1 MKSAGKWFEVVN
13 GARDI
18 DYDQRMMSTLGRS
31 FGVFYYKKNGTMHV
45 YLNTNSRPSFIKEA
59 VDIDPIDSLPKVNNS
74 YISRKIL
81 DPYYYEEHEESG
93 LDLKGLGRFISNL
106 ENNQGIII
114 WLSHYGVKPDNSEY
128 SIKDDKFKIKII
140 LIEKTHRKQDI
151 KPKNIHDFVG
161 PENTENNILQQFHDC
176 INVEFKWKYV
186 KKPTYKVFNPEG
198 SFSFSEIFIKKEKRI
213 YTYRANVPKLMIM
226 EYSKKVELR
235 LDNNGRG
242 INNPEIAQKYL
253 ESKTF
258 ETGDND
264 INYDTKAA
272 ILMEVSKS
280 DNVILFSGKK
290 NDGKIDISKKLLTD
304 VINNNRKLFVL
315 ETTIYDPYKKLI
327 TDGDTGVSRI
337 NLSNDYM
344 NRIIVKNVDDVTL
357 LAEKLWAE
365 IIGAISSEKDPAI
378 LLYNVGD
385 IVPKSDSGYPIY
397 ESEFW
402 SSFFNLSSRRPVLI
416 LLLYDD
422 DLSGKL
428 NLYVDRVIK
437 SYKEGN
443 DVSFSIENVK

>member
-1 MKSAGKWFEVVN
+1 MKTSGKWFEVVN
-13 GARDI
+13 GVRDV

-31 FGVFYYKKNGTMHV
+31 FGVFYYRKNGTMHV

-59 VDIDPIDSLPKVNNS
+59 VDIDPIDSLPKINNS
-74 YISRKIL
+74 YISKKIL
-81 DPYYYEEHEESG
+81 DPYYYEDHDESG

-106 ENNQGIII
+106 DNNQGIII
-114 WLSHYGVKPDNSEY
+114 WLSNYRAKSDNSEY
-128 SIKDDKFKIKII
+128 SIKEDKFKIKII
-140 LIEKTHRKQDI
+140 LIEKKYQKKATRA
-151 KPKNIHDFVG
+151 KNINDFVG
-161 PENTENNILQQFHDC
+161 PGNSENNILQQFHDC

-186 KKPTYKVFNPEG
+186 KKPTYRVFNPE
-198 SFSFSEIFIKKEKRI
+198 SAFSFSEILIKKEKRI
-213 YTYRANVPKLMIM
+213 YTYRANIPKLMVM

-242 INNPEIAQKYL
+242 ANNPEIVQKYL

-264 INYDTKAA
+264 INYDTKAEV
-272 ILMEVSKS
+272 LMETSKS

-290 NDGKIDISKKLLTD
+290 NDGKIDISKKLLTNI
-304 VINNNRKLFVL
+304 INNDRKLFML
-315 ETTIYDPYKKLI
+315 ETTIYDPYKKII

-337 NLSNDYM
+337 NLTSDYM

-365 IIGAISSEKDPAI
+365 IMGEISNEKDPAI
-378 LLYNVGD
+378 LIYNVGD
-385 IVPKSDSGYPIY
+385 IVPKSESGYPVY

-402 SSFFNLSSRRPVLI
+402 SSFFNLAERKQALI

-422 DLSGKL
+422 DTSGKL
-428 NLYVDRVIK
+428 NLYVDKVFK
-437 SYKEGN
+437 AYKEGN